1 MIISRPPG
9 QFPWCNA
16 GVVLLEPTLIRTPNN
31 RDLCSWWDSL
41 CLCLSSLFP
50 STGVLEQHNLETHF
64 FFFRRTTT
72 QRADWASAAFE
83 LTIIKKN
90 PLLSLIMMST
100 WRRDPPW
107 RPAGSPR
114 TPAQTSAPAP
124 DAWGS
129 NECVAA
135 CISMTDD
142 SALSRA
148 CIITL
153 SFILVLNYWCLHSL
167 CLLQVQGADEPQ
179 REGREG
185 EPGVGGGWE
194 GWGGLEVVGGGWP
207 HFDSPHLHTGFT
219 SNFAGSLTSVLSFVA
234 CDVVVVW
241 PVQSIWFLGWKG
253 AWLLPGFGDQTTETA
268 ASLLTLL

>member
-1 MIISRPPG
+1 MTFSLWVKWLTFLLTNCRRVADAYVSPFWFFFSVFFLNLTLDLFSSTTTWEHNLWLAVKSEVVQLAISIPLQSCRLYEVLIQNSCAARLPLLFSRRLSLWAIVSMIISRPPG

-72 QRADWASAAFE
+72 QRADCASATFE
-83 LTIIKKN
+83 LTIIKKY

-167 CLLQVQGADEPQ
+167 CLL
-179 REGREG
+179 
-185 EPGVGGGWE
+185 
-194 GWGGLEVVGGGWP
+194 
-207 HFDSPHLHTGFT
+207 
-219 SNFAGSLTSVLSFVA
+219 
-234 CDVVVVW
+234 
-241 PVQSIWFLGWKG
+241 
-253 AWLLPGFGDQTTETA
+253 
-268 ASLLTLL
+268 